1 MKKISRSDM
10 ARIKKRP
17 YYAFLYAK
25 NILKGRL
32 PESLEGVLTGDPQS
46 SYLYAKHVLKGP
58 LPDPLFA
65 ALMIGTWSK
74 EDRGYI
80 SKYLEEF
87 NPEKKVG
94 AR

>member
-1 MKKISRSDM
+1 MNKISRSDM

-32 PESLEGVLTGDPQS
+32 PENLEASLTGDPQS

-58 LPDPLFA
+58 LPDPLYA

-74 EDRGYI
+74 EDREYI
-80 SKYLEEF
+80 SKYLKEF
-87 NPEKKVG
+87 PEKKVG